1 MAEERKIT
9 IEILDGGGSSSSNS
23 QNKVDDSEEQVGK
36 VINKI
41 MHPIKTLESST
52 IGKSVIANQVYQ
64 QSKQM
69 LTQTIDLSVN
79 RYYTLTEDY
88 LGQTN
93 YQHIKTS
100 YSKIKGL
107 ASSIAG
113 GAMVG
118 GPIGA
123 AVGAVSWGVNE
134 FIQNKANLSG
144 YYQDLN
150 ASNFN
155 MQFNRTRAGLIDEG
169 RGTEN

>member
-1 MAEERKIT
+1 MAEKRKIT
-9 IEILDGGGSSSSNS
+9 IEILGGGDSSSSNS
-23 QNKVDDSEEQVGK
+23 QNKVDDSESQVGK

-69 LTQTIDLSVN
+69 LSQTIELSIN

-93 YQHIKTS
+93 YQHIRTS

-107 ASSIAG
+107 AASVAG
-113 GAMVG
+113 GAMFG
-118 GPIGA
+118 GIAGA
-123 AVGAVSWGVNE
+123 ALGVVSWGINE
-134 FIQNKANLSG
+134 SIQNIANLSG